1 MCGQRPGVGRREDA
15 GEPHGPV
22 AAGLLDAAQI
32 VLLCDPVGVQR
43 VSAVDAAV
51 PQVDR
56 RSRQGPGAAADV
68 QHGQRDGQWH
78 PDRDRGRRSEARGD
92 VAADDAGLGKNVD
105 AVGTVARYG
114 PAVSS
119 GISVPVDDVTV
130 SDAAPVEPAP
140 DVLDGPGESA
150 VSDSSVLPM
159 PQPARAAARPAPPNN
174 VSVRLRLSIGRAWEK
189 PPSWACSTSMGWL
202 RNDARR
208 PAAVAV
214 RSTRCMAWPA
224 VIQSA
229 MSSFAVVRTAS
240 RADPRA

>member
-43 VSAVDAAV
+43 VSAVDVAV

-56 RSRQGPGAAADV
+56 RSRQGPEPLLTSSTVSVIVSGTPTATAD
-68 QHGQRDGQWH
+68 
-78 PDRDRGRRSEARGD
+78 
-92 VAADDAGLGKNVD
+92 ADPKLVVMSLRTMPVSVRTLTPLEPSPG
-105 AVGTVARYG
+105 YG

-130 SDAAPVEPAP
+130 SDSAPVEPAP

-159 PQPARAAARPAPPNN
+159 PQLARAAARPAPPNN
-174 VSVRLRLSIGRAWEK
+174 VSVRLRLSVGRSWER
-189 PPSWACSTSMGWL
+189 PLSWSCSSSSCVM
-202 RNDARR
+202 
-208 PAAVAV
+208 
-214 RSTRCMAWPA
+214 RS
-224 VIQSA
+224 
-229 MSSFAVVRTAS
+229 
-240 RADPRA
+240 PRSG